1 MARALDTLS
10 SHVKFLTDTRAAA
23 SLGWRTNVWVHTL
36 DIYLD
41 RSPSVEAKARAMS
54 AALAGAQYGDVVALN
69 GAPGSRAPGGWWYR
83 LMGSGPESQVF
94 TLATSTSADIR
105 AVQGDISCDRAHN
118 VLLGVLITTGA
129 IGLVAWAINL
139 GAAFVLAWRLRRRV

>member
-1 MARALDTLS
+1 
-10 SHVKFLTDTRAAA
+10 
-23 SLGWRTNVWVHTL
+23 
-36 DIYLD
+36 
-41 RSPSVEAKARAMS
+41 
-54 AALAGAQYGDVVALN
+54 
-69 GAPGSRAPGGWWYR
+69 
-83 LMGSGPESQVF
+83 MGSGPESQVF